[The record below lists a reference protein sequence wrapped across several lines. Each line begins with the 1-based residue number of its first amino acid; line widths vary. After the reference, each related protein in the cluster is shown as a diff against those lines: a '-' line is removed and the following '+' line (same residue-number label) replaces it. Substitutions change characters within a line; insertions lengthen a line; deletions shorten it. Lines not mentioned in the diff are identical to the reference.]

1 MKIISNNKAIEIIN
15 NNNLTIHN
23 ELWHYS
29 YNFTKNATYKVIRN
43 SGSISLIKNNIYTHA
58 PALIYTKSNFN

>member
-15 NNNLTIHN
+15 NNNLTINN

-43 SGSISLIKNNIYTHA
+43 SGSI
-58 PALIYTKSNFN
+58 